1 MKKITLFLVL
11 ISAVL
16 AIAACGPNK
25 SKADNNKDSGVVD
38 LNFTFWGDTLEKESI
53 EKLVNKFNESQDKIH
68 VKPQQIPYDNYMEKL
83 NTMASTKTLPDIG
96 YMVESSTAE
105 WGNSGKLK
113 DLSKLYE
120 KDGVFEGK
128 IAETTSKY
136 RNGEIYG
143 SPAGPGMLTMFY
155 NKKYF
160 EDSGV
165 ELPPHAVD
173 QAWDWDTFVEKLKEL
188 TVDRNGK
195 HPDDADFD
203 EKNIATYGISN
214 FTGLGYESFLMSNGG
229 GLVSEDGKTI
239 LLGKKESIDAIDKLQ
254 SLMYKHH
261 VMPKPSQAS
270 TIPSTDTALLTNRVA
285 MSITGSWDLRSLST
299 AMKEKGLDLGMGV
312 LPKMDQK
319 VVQMNFGPPIVV
331 FDNENTKTNWAE
343 TQEFLEFLLNPENSI
358 DVINSGLWLPNQND
372 WYTDEKKLDTW
383 ANPDK
388 SPAFKKEALVEGKEK
403 ALAKNK
409 AFYVEDA
416 TTIEQIVN
424 PALEQV
430 WTGKKEAKDVIE
442 NEIIPKLKKELG
454 DKYTFE

>member
-11 ISAVL
+11 LSSVL

-25 SKADNNKDSGVVD
+25 SKTESNKDSDVVN
-38 LNFTFWGDTLEKESI
+38 LNFTFWGDTLEKESVD
-53 EKLVNKFNESQDKIH
+53 KLVNTFNDSQDKIK
-68 VKPQQIPYDNYMEKL
+68 VKSQQIPYDNYMEKL
-83 NTMASTKTLPDIG
+83 NTMASTKTLPDVG

-113 DLSKLYE
+113 DLSELYAE
-120 KDGVFEGK
+120 GGAFEGK

-136 RNGEIYG
+136 RNGKIYG

-160 EDSGV
+160 EETGV
-165 ELPPHAVD
+165 ELPPHEVAK
-173 QAWDWDTFVEKLKEL
+173 AWDWDTFVEKLKEL

-195 HPDDADFD
+195 HPGEDGFD

-214 FTGLGYESFLMSNGG
+214 FTGLGYESFLIGNGG
-229 GLVSEDGKTI
+229 GLVSEDGETI

-254 SLMYKHH
+254 SLMYEHY

-285 MSITGSWDLRSLST
+285 MSITGSWDLRSLSA
-299 AMKEKGLDLGMGV
+299 AMKDKGLNLAMGV

-331 FDNENTKTNWAE
+331 FDNDNTKENWAE

-372 WYTDEKKLDTW
+372 WYTDPEKLDIW
-383 ANPDK
+383 ANQEN
-388 SPAFKKEALVEGKEK
+388 SPEFKKEALVEAKEN

-430 WTGKKEAKDVIE
+430 WTGKKDAKDVIE

-454 DKYTFE
+454 DKYKFE